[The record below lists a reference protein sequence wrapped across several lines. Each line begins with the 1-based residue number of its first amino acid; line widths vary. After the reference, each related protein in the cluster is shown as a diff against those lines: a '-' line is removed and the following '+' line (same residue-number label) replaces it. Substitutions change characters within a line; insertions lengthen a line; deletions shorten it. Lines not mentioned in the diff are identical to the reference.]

1 MLQLFIWGKKMKTED
16 TDFWRNVSYQ
26 IINEVEKS
34 ISPFI
39 GKKKSGETVKMG
51 ADGTPTKLID
61 EIAEEKVIEAL
72 KNSGKTVILV
82 SEEIGEL
89 KIGDGHPEAIF
100 IVDPLDGT
108 ANAIKKIPAYA
119 ISIAIALTD
128 QSFNSTSL
136 KDIKMGFVKN
146 LATGDLYEAFKGNG
160 AHLNRKS
167 LIPSS
172 QENISDSSIGAYIR
186 GSKAWKMNKLFN
198 IVRRIRLLG
207 SVAIELCYVADG
219 TYDSFLDIRGNL
231 RIVDIA
237 AAKLIIEESGGIVTD
252 ENGEQL
258 NNKLNVKER
267 TSIIASCNSNI
278 HKDLMKILGA
288 L

>member
-1 MLQLFIWGKKMKTED
+1 MEMED

-26 IINEVEKS
+26 IINEVEKA

-39 GKKKSGETVKMG
+39 GEKKSGENVKMG

-61 EIAEEKVIEAL
+61 EIAEEKVIEVL
-72 KNSGKTVILV
+72 KSCGKSVILV

-89 KIGDGHPEAIF
+89 KIGDGNVEAIF

-108 ANAIKKIPAYA
+108 VNAIKNIPAYA
-119 ISIAIALTD
+119 ISIAIAFSNKSTHLTSIND
-128 QSFNSTSL
+128 V
-136 KDIKMGFVKN
+136 KMGFVKN
-146 LATGDLYEAFKGNG
+146 LATGDIYEAIKSIGAYVNG
-160 AHLNRKS
+160 KTVT
-167 LIPSS
+167 PSS
-172 QENISDSSIGAYIR
+172 QEKVSGSSIGAYIR
-186 GSKAWKMNKLFN
+186 GSKAWKMNELFN

-207 SVAIELCYVADG
+207 SVAIELCYVANG
-219 TYDSFLDIRGNL
+219 TYDAFLDIRGNL

-267 TSIIASCNSNI
+267 TSIIASCNFNI
-278 HKDLMKILGA
+278 HKDLMRILGV